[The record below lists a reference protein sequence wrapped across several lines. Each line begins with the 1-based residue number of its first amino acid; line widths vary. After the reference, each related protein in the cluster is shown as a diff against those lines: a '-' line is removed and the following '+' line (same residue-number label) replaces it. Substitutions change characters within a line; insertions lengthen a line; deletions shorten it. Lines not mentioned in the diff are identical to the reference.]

1 MIIGKQHKYKM
12 QLQNYAQSKTLD
24 PPLYST
30 KSEGP
35 PHALQFQATVTIDG
49 HSFDSPGH
57 FRTLKEAEHV
67 AAKVALMSLS
77 LDSFQEASFKMHLF
91 IVLITN
97 FLPFFFVYCLNVCID
112 VIYF

>member
-1 MIIGKQHKYKM
+1 MVIGKQHKYKM
-12 QLQNYAQSKTLD
+12 QLHNYAQSKTLD
-24 PPLYST
+24 QPSYST

-35 PHALQFQATVTIDG
+35 PHAPQFQATVTIDG

-57 FRTLKEAEHV
+57 FRTLKDAEHV

-91 IVLITN
+91 IVFIAN
-97 FLPFFFVYCLNVCID
+97 FPFFSLFIV
-112 VIYF
+112 